1 MMINDECVSLKRI
14 GVILEHTFPGSNR
27 INKNNKKW
35 EGVKKIEK
43 VLEIL
48 ISLSLFLN

>member
-27 INKNNKKW
+27 INKNKW

-48 ISLSLFLN
+48 ISLSFLKIN

>member
-27 INKNNKKW
+27 INKNNKW

-48 ISLSLFLN
+48 ISLSLLKIN